1 MKFEKIT
8 DNKIKI
14 FFSTDDF
21 NSKNISPKV
30 LFSNNY
36 IIQNLL
42 NTFLEKAKDELNFKV
57 NDEQLLLEA
66 ISCTDGFV
74 FTITKISPYLFE
86 YNSMTNIYK
95 FENFENFVCFCTYI
109 KNMKISFNTN
119 FSLYFY
125 NNNYYL
131 CYLNDSKLNII
142 LKEFATQ
149 VKNISRN
156 FWNS

>member
-8 DNKIKI
+8 ENKIKI

-74 FTITKISPYLFE
+74 FTITKILPYLFE

>member
-1 MKFEKIT
+1 MKLKKIT

-14 FFSTDDF
+14 FFSTDEF

-30 LFSNNY
+30 LFSNDY
-36 IIQNLL
+36 ITQNLL
-42 NTFLEKAKDELNFKV
+42 NTFLEKAKYELNFKV

-74 FTITKISPYLFE
+74 FTITKISPSLFE

-95 FENFENFVCFCTYI
+95 FENFENFIDFCTYI
-109 KNMKISFNTN
+109 KNMELNFNTN

>member
-74 FTITKISPYLFE
+74 FTITKILPYLFE

-109 KNMKISFNTN
+109 KNMKISFNIN

>member
-42 NTFLEKAKDELNFKV
+42 NTFLEKANDELNFKV

-74 FTITKISPYLFE
+74 FTITKILPYLFE

>member
-42 NTFLEKAKDELNFKV
+42 NTFLEKANDELNFKV

-74 FTITKISPYLFE
+74 FTITKILPYLFE

-109 KNMKISFNTN
+109 KNMKISFNIN

>member
-1 MKFEKIT
+1 MKLKKIT

-14 FFSTDDF
+14 FFSTDEF

-30 LFSNNY
+30 LFSNDY
-36 IIQNLL
+36 ITQNLL

-74 FTITKISPYLFE
+74 FTITKISPSLFE

-95 FENFENFVCFCTYI
+95 FENFENFIF
-109 KNMKISFNTN
+109 
-119 FSLYFY
+119 L
-125 NNNYYL
+125 L
-131 CYLNDSKLNII
+131 
-142 LKEFATQ
+142 
-149 VKNISRN
+149 
-156 FWNS
+156 

>member
-1 MKFEKIT
+1 MKLKKIT

-14 FFSTDDF
+14 FFSTDEF

-30 LFSNNY
+30 LFSNDY
-36 IIQNLL
+36 ITQNLL

-57 NDEQLLLEA
+57 NDEQLVLEA

-74 FTITKISPYLFE
+74 FTITKILPSLFE

-95 FENFENFVCFCTYI
+95 IENFENFIDFYKYI
-109 KNMKISFNTN
+109 KNMKLNFNTN

>member
-74 FTITKISPYLFE
+74 FTITKILPYLFE

-109 KNMKISFNTN
+109 KNMKINFNTN

>member
-109 KNMKISFNTN
+109 KNMKINFNTN

>member
-74 FTITKISPYLFE
+74 FTITKILPYLFE